1 MMEPLFVC
9 VANIAIVGIF
19 AKVAMHFDK
28 WWIVLFALLAIASY
42 RADKPTKK
50 NPEESNQTDGGT
62 EE

>member
-1 MMEPLFVC
+1 MESVFVSIS
-9 VANIAIVGIF
+9 NIAIVGIF

-50 NPEESNQTDGGT
+50 NPEESDQADGGT